1 MSTFFKDKISMY
13 TCNFN
18 LLEELVSTKAEVS
31 DYYAWL
37 RDRYK
42 DYFSSASSDQK
53 NKFIIRYYRAKKLMY
68 SAAQMFAE
76 AQCVK
81 SESCVVAYYYLSYY
95 ALFQAMQAN
104 LLISVAY
111 DDNKV
116 LLLSH
121 DNVRTYFDEEFCKNR
136 KCPMDDD
143 IITQLENLRNYREYY
158 SYAMPFNLTE
168 EAIIDDATIEKL
180 IKLCC
185 ELLNFRLF
193 VFYLEIGKGIALD
206 ASHLDSLKEYMY
218 ESCNRLDDSR
228 VFYDDAD
235 ANFWQELV
243 LYKGADILPI
253 TLSFEHDFDEYGTY
267 DWNVYEQ
274 MGIPRTGHIT
284 SKALSLIYDAI

>member
-1 MSTFFKDKISMY
+1 
-13 TCNFN
+13 
-18 LLEELVSTKAEVS
+18 
-31 DYYAWL
+31 
-37 RDRYK
+37 
-42 DYFSSASSDQK
+42 
-53 NKFIIRYYRAKKLMY
+53 
-68 SAAQMFAE
+68 
-76 AQCVK
+76 
-81 SESCVVAYYYLSYY
+81 
-95 ALFQAMQAN
+95 
-104 LLISVAY
+104 
-111 DDNKV
+111 
-116 LLLSH
+116 
-121 DNVRTYFDEEFCKNR
+121 
-136 KCPMDDD
+136 
-143 IITQLENLRNYREYY
+143 
-158 SYAMPFNLTE
+158 MPFNLTE